1 MQKKQRGSKWVH
13 GGLRSPTAPCAG
25 PAPRSA
31 LKCRANA
38 VMGRE
43 SKHRCSLGP
52 DKLDRIF
59 SLDIGIFDL
68 NPAPST
74 RAPTLRPRA
83 RHLGDTQGV
92 LCRVNTGFC
101 QCGGAPQQYR
111 YPQGPDGGGTGF
123 AGLVQILTGA
133 GTSYVD
139 VLWSLVG
146 PIQCLLVWG
155 LPCSGPKCCAGIL
168 WKISS
173 CQELCPIFLSFFFFF
188 FFFLSFFSFFLFHLI
203 SPSNVK

>member
-1 MQKKQRGSKWVH
+1 MQRGYKWVH
-13 GGLRSPTAPCAG
+13 DGLRSPTPPCAG

-43 SKHRCSLGP
+43 SNHRCPLGP
-52 DKLDRIF
+52 DKLNRIF

-101 QCGGAPQQYR
+101 RCGGAPQQYR
-111 YPQGPDGGGTGF
+111 HTGF
-123 AGLVQILTGA
+123 CRCGGAPQEYRYTGFCRCGAGLQ
-133 GTSYVD
+133 
-139 VLWSLVG
+139 
-146 PIQCLLVWG
+146 
-155 LPCSGPKCCAGIL
+155 
-168 WKISS
+168 
-173 CQELCPIFLSFFFFF
+173 
-188 FFFLSFFSFFLFHLI
+188 
-203 SPSNVK
+203 